1 MRIRQCVLD
10 GEVQSHRNLQCLMGS
25 GKGGF
30 CHRCCLIAYMDDMS
44 VNLKECQ
51 TGCIAGGTIV
61 NRLMYANDIVLLSP
75 SATALSLLLHVHCM
89 WKILIGA

>member
-30 CHRCCLIAYMDDMS
+30 CHRFCLIYIYMDDMS
-44 VNLKECQ
+44 VNLKEWQ
-51 TGCIAGGTIV
+51 TGRIA
-61 NRLMYANDIVLLSP
+61 
-75 SATALSLLLHVHCM
+75 
-89 WKILIGA
+89 